1 MNCEDFNKI
10 IHELADYKPM
20 QVTVR
25 DAGVSHVALCAD
37 CATKLT
43 SARILSTSLVVAA
56 GAESEEA
63 PARIKENLLA
73 AFTAVHQG
81 SVASPE
87 IQRVDEVDVAELSTV
102 ETSVVDISMRS
113 RHRWWTVAPVAVAA
127 VILLAVIVP
136 DLRTASEP
144 ESISV
149 FNDLP
154 AFKDLKADLTD
165 RSQTLEAI
173 ADRLPTSSGNE
184 NPRATLKGAPNRRR
198 LVRQRKADLENT
210 KGTYETVAR
219 NTGEYLPLT
228 YLAKSTAI
236 DSGTIVRV
244 ELSQSALA
252 SLGIRTNFQGT
263 GKSVKADVVIGDD
276 GVAQAIRLVE

>member
-20 QVTVR
+20 QVTLR

-37 CATKLT
+37 CATKLA

-56 GAESEEA
+56 GAESEAA

-73 AFTAVHQG
+73 AFTAVHG
-81 SVASPE
+81 TVAPPKVE
-87 IQRVDEVDVAELSTV
+87 QVGKVDIAEMSMV
-102 ETSVVDISMRS
+102 ERSVVDISMGR
-113 RHRWWTVAPVAVAA
+113 RRRWWTAAAVAVAA

-136 DLRTASEP
+136 SWRTAPEP
-144 ESISV
+144 ESIAV
-149 FNDLP
+149 FKDLP
-154 AFKDLKADLTD
+154 AFKDLKAGLTD
-165 RSQTLEAI
+165 RSRPSEGI
-173 ADRLPTSSGNE
+173 ADRPVTSSGNE
-184 NPRATLKGAPNRRR
+184 NPSATKKAGPGRRR
-198 LVRQRKADLENT
+198 LVRQRNT
-210 KGTYETVAR
+210 ESGNAKGSYETVAE

-244 ELSQSALA
+244 ELSRSALA
-252 SLGIRTNFQGT
+252 SLGIRTSLDGT

-276 GVAQAIRLVE
+276 GVAQAIRLVQ